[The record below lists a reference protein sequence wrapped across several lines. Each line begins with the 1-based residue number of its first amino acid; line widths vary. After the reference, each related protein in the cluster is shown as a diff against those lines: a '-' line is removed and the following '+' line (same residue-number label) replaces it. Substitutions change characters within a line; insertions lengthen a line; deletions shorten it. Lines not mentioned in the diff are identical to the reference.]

1 MDHLT
6 RSCERQ
12 CAMTMGTS
20 PFNLT
25 QARYVSLVVQ
35 TDGCA
40 TTTTSRSATLTHTSR
55 RREKDW
61 CRLLR
66 PDSTSATWTLGSDGL
81 GHVEVR
87 GISHAP
93 EPPISANNR
102 DLKRPSGS
110 PICADMGGISGSVT
124 SPRMPLS
131 SQSRLREP
139 RPSLERIV
147 SPQGSFPRQ
156 HRYRGQQ

>member
-1 MDHLT
+1 
-6 RSCERQ
+6 
-12 CAMTMGTS
+12 MTMGTS

-35 TDGCA
+35 MDGCA
-40 TTTTSRSATLTHTSR
+40 TTATSKSATLTYMSR
-55 RREKDW
+55 RREKYW

-93 EPPISANNR
+93 EPPISGNMAAHMSLSCSICGSVSAWELRWVAEGDECESDERFGVVEPER
-102 DLKRPSGS
+102 DLGERVDPGVGTGFGARRP
-110 PICADMGGISGSVT
+110 
-124 SPRMPLS
+124 
-131 SQSRLREP
+131 
-139 RPSLERIV
+139 
-147 SPQGSFPRQ
+147 
-156 HRYRGQQ
+156 H